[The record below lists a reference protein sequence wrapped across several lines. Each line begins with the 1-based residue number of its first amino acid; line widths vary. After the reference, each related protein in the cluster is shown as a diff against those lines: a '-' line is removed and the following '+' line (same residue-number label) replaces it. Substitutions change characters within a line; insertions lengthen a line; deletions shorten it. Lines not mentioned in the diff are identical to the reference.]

1 MSTPLTSEG
10 KLLLSELHNIILQ
23 TLKFYDPHKKYF
35 RCLLVIVGVIFGG
48 WSVLSVVGEVGG
60 LLPTGAAVSVDGQEE
75 SSHQEHET
83 EVEKEL
89 VEQRDGD
96 LYHCNV
102 QHSSQSLRNVPQ
114 SRHQIPAH

>member
-1 MSTPLTSEG
+1 MYVHTW
-10 KLLLSELHNIILQ
+10 LSHVCRSQ
-23 TLKFYDPHKKYF
+23 TLCTKNIDTKYY
-35 RCLLVIVGVIFGG
+35 LLVTIGVIFGG
-48 WSVLSVVGEVGG
+48 WSVLSVAGEVGG
-60 LLPTGAAVSVDGQEE
+60 LLPTGEAVGVDGQEE

-83 EVEKEL
+83 EVEEEL

-96 LYHCNV
+96 LHHCNV